1 MAPKQIPMWCSQTE
15 KTTTVYFLYI
25 GNFTAVTAE
34 ENLIHPR
41 AKLFCQIYDNTKYTP
56 LHLCAGTGNNNK
68 IKHIK
73 INKNHTFKLA
83 NRHNSPQKKTEEED
97 EAADEMIRFASHMRG
112 HFLLIEA
119 PYVRWY
125 WGKVAPL
132 PFISF
137 NIWCSTLLIWMETG
151 TEETD
156 RGEDP
161 HDFFCFTKLPCQ
173 DASLVPSSFP
183 LHRSAH
189 SYSPTP
195 YIKQCIYAKQ
205 LNCHW
210 TWTQSVTNESSVF
223 VFMV

>member
-41 AKLFCQIYDNTKYTP
+41 AKLFCQVYDNTKYTP
-56 LHLCAGTGNNNK
+56 LHLCAGMGNNNK
-68 IKHIK
+68 KKHIK

-83 NRHNSPQKKTEEED
+83 NRHNSPQKKNRRRRWSRWWNDPLCFTHARPFSFD
-97 EAADEMIRFASHMRG
+97 WGSLCEMILGQSGAAAIHR
-112 HFLLIEA
+112 
-119 PYVRWY
+119 
-125 WGKVAPL
+125 
-132 PFISF
+132 F